1 VGGKNEDRIM
11 ERLSCHR
18 GRLLAASALVA
29 SWGIAAI
36 PQTALAQA
44 NGTDRAQQDQGA
56 SIGTADGAADHQPTS
71 PTTPGPASGSRDET
85 IVVTGSR
92 VISDGFSA
100 PTPVTVVTGEQL
112 LTSTP
117 TTIGEALN
125 KLPQFANSIRPSTSQ
140 FAPESG
146 AATQLNLRSLG
157 AQRGLI
163 LLNGRRV
170 NPSTAGGIVDV
181 SILPEELVQRVDIVT
196 GGASAAYGS
205 DAVAGVVNFV
215 LDTSFNGLK
224 GSVQSGVT
232 QRGDNGN
239 YKVSLTGG
247 TSIGERLHIVA
258 SGSYYKQDG
267 IANYRDRDW
276 FQSCAPVVIPG
287 ATPTRIRTCNVKT
300 PLMSVGGLIV
310 NTPSSAGNAA
320 LVGTQFLEGGTP
332 APFIYGSPRT
342 GTQMVGGE
350 GEDQG
355 IEFQVMPEL
364 ERITGFAHVDYE
376 VSDNLSLF
384 VDGLFGLSET
394 TYKGTLQGFYST
406 TALTIYRDNAYLPAS
421 VAARMDDPN
430 RDGSTA
436 DAINRFTLGHA
447 FPQIGPQTNKGR
459 SETERVTA
467 GFTADLGAGWGLDGH
482 YGFGT
487 NLQTIRSIGN
497 LTVQRLFDAGDS
509 VVDPSS
515 GQIVCRTTISVAHEC
530 VPLNVFGPS
539 SASQA
544 AVDFVRASPYGSSGS
559 RTDERTKQHVA
570 ELVVRGSP
578 FSTWAGELAIA
589 AGAGYRKESVNR
601 RVDPGSNGPK
611 FPNGLI
617 PRGVEFTRYISSTTG
632 AYFLS
637 NQQPIAGRYD
647 LWEVFG
653 ETLIPL
659 ADDLPF
665 ARSIDLNLA
674 GRYTDYSTSGGVT
687 TWKAGLNWEIFD
699 GLRLRATRSRDI
711 RAPNLTELYATSAA
725 GAATVTDPFALEDPT
740 GSINPTPVVVSLATG
755 STDLQPEV
763 ADTFT
768 VGGVF
773 SPTFLPGFQV
783 SADYYDITIDDAIGQ
798 LGLQNIVNQCFAG
811 STSLCSRLERD
822 PNGNLFRVNNGYLN
836 INELKN
842 SGLDIEG
849 SYRTELG
856 NGSAGI
862 RVIASR
868 VFELSTLIP
877 GSNRVDRAGQ
887 TGISGGVPKWNF
899 NINASLTQ
907 GGFTLNINERI
918 IGKGTYDATFVEGRD
933 IDNNHVPAIAYT
945 DLSMTYQLEAGNQQ
959 AELFATINNLF
970 DQDPPRNSGSY
981 FVFATIPTNTFLF
994 DQIGRAFTVGA
1005 RLRM

>member
-1 VGGKNEDRIM
+1 MLPNIAMGQAGQTGGE
-11 ERLSCHR
+11 
-18 GRLLAASALVA
+18 
-29 SWGIAAI
+29 
-36 PQTALAQA
+36 P
-44 NGTDRAQQDQGA
+44 QDQ
-56 SIGTADGAADHQPTS
+56 AADEIPLN
-71 PTTPGPASGSRDET
+71 PNTPGPATGRGDGE

-92 VISDGFSA
+92 VIRDGFSA

-163 LLNGRRV
+163 LLDGRRV

-215 LDTSFNGLK
+215 LDTRLRGLR
-224 GSVQSGVT
+224 GAAQSGVT
-232 QRGDNGN
+232 QRGDNAN
-239 YKVSLTGG
+239 YKLSLTGG
-247 TSIGERLHIVA
+247 TPIGERLHLVA

-267 IANYRDRDW
+267 IEDYRDRDW

-287 ATPTRIRTCNVKT
+287 GTPVRTRACNVKT

-310 NTPSSAGNAA
+310 NTPTPAGNAA
-320 LVGTQFLEGGTP
+320 LAGTQFLEGGRP

-342 GTQMVGGE
+342 GSQMVGGE

-355 IEFQVMPEL
+355 LDFQVMPAL
-364 ERITGFAHVDYE
+364 ERVTGFAHLDYE
-376 VSDNLSLF
+376 VSDNLTLYA
-384 VDGLFGLSET
+384 DGLFGLSET

-406 TALTIYRDNAYLPAS
+406 TALTIYRDNAFLPAS

-430 RDGSTA
+430 GDGSTA

-459 SETERVTA
+459 SETERFTA
-467 GFTADLGAGWGLDGH
+467 GFMAALGGWNVDGH

-497 LTVQRLFDAGDS
+497 LTVQRLFDAVDS
-509 VVDPSS
+509 VVNPAT
-515 GQIVCRTTISVAHEC
+515 GQVVCRTTITVPHDC
-530 VPLNVFGPS
+530 TPLNVFGPN
-539 SASQA
+539 SASPA
-544 AVDFVRASPYGSSGS
+544 AIDFVRASPYGGSGS
-559 RTDERTKQHVA
+559 RTEERTKQHVA
-570 ELVVRGSP
+570 EVVVRGTP

-589 AGAGYRKESVNR
+589 AGAGYREESVNR
-601 RVDPGSNGPK
+601 KVDPGSNGPK
-611 FPNGLI
+611 FPGDLI
-617 PRGVEFTRYISSTTG
+617 PRGVDLTRYISSRTG

-637 NQQPIAGRYD
+637 NQQPIKGGYH

-653 ETLIPL
+653 EALIPL
-659 ADDLPF
+659 ADDMPF
-665 ARSIDLNLA
+665 ARSIDLNIA

-687 TWKAGLNWEIFD
+687 TWKVGLNWEIFD
-699 GLRLRATRSRDI
+699 GFRLRATRSRDI

-725 GAATVTDPFALEDPT
+725 GATTVTDPFRNNA
-740 GSINPTPVVVSLATG
+740 TPVVVSLATG
-755 STDLQPEV
+755 STELKPEE
-763 ADTFT
+763 ADTLT
-768 VGGVF
+768 VGGVY
-773 SPTFLPGFQV
+773 SPAFLSGFQL

-798 LGLQNIVNQCFAG
+798 LGLQNIVNQCFGGA
-811 STSLCSRLERD
+811 TALCSRLERD

-842 SGLDIEG
+842 RGLDIEG
-849 SYRTELG
+849 SYRAEFG
-856 NGSAGI
+856 DGSVGL

-887 TGISGGVPKWNF
+887 TGVNGGVPKWNL
-899 NINASLTQ
+899 NINAAVTR
-907 GGFTLNINERI
+907 GGVTLNVNERI
-918 IGKGTYDATFVEGRD
+918 IGAGTYDSTFVEGVD
-933 IDNNHVPAIAYT
+933 IDDNHMPAIAYT
-945 DLSMTYQLEAGNQQ
+945 DLTLSYLLEAGKQQ
-959 AELFATINNLF
+959 AELFATVNNLF
-970 DQDPPRNSGSY
+970 DQDPPRRSGSY
-981 FVFATIPTNTFLF
+981 FVFATIPTNTYLF
-994 DQIGRAFTVGA
+994 DQIGRAFTVGL
-1005 RLRM
+1005 RLRR

>member
-1 VGGKNEDRIM
+1 MGRPSCRHA
-11 ERLSCHR
+11 RLFATCATV
-18 GRLLAASALVA
+18 AAMGMAVA
-29 SWGIAAI
+29 PHA
-36 PQTALAQA
+36 ALAQA
-44 NGTDRAQQDQGA
+44 SQPDRPAGDEGA
-56 SIGTADGAADHQPTS
+56 SIGTADGAADQQPAG
-71 PTTPGPASGSRDET
+71 PTTPGAASGSRGGE

-163 LLNGRRV
+163 LLDGRRV

-215 LDTSFNGLK
+215 LDTRFDGLK
-224 GSVQSGVT
+224 GMVQSGVT
-232 QRGDNGN
+232 ERGDNGN

-247 TSIGERLHIVA
+247 TSVGDALHIVA

-287 ATPTRIRTCNVKT
+287 ATPLRTRTCNVKT

-310 NTPSSAGNAA
+310 NTPTPAGNAA
-320 LVGTQFLEGGTP
+320 LAGTQFLEGGTP
-332 APFIYGSPRT
+332 APFLYGSPRT
-342 GTQMVGGE
+342 TSQMVGGE

-355 IEFQVMPEL
+355 LDFQVMPQL
-364 ERITGFAHVDYE
+364 KRVTGFAHVDYE

-384 VDGLFGLSET
+384 VDGLYGLSET

-406 TALTIYRDNAYLPAS
+406 TALTIYRDNAFLPAS
-421 VAARMDDPN
+421 IAARMDDPN
-430 RDGSTA
+430 GDGSTA

-467 GFTADLGAGWGLDGH
+467 GFNASLGDWSVDGH

-497 LTVQRLFDAGDS
+497 LTVQRLFDAVDS
-509 VVDPSS
+509 VVNPAT
-515 GQIVCRTTISVAHEC
+515 GQIVCRTTITVAHEC
-530 VPLNVFGPS
+530 VPLNVFGPN

-544 AVDFVRASPYGSSGS
+544 SVDFVRASPYGGSGS

-578 FSTWAGELAIA
+578 FSTWAGELAVA
-589 AGAGYRKESVNR
+589 VGAGYRKESVNR

-611 FPNGLI
+611 FPNDLI
-617 PRGVEFTRYISSTTG
+617 PRGVEFTRYISSRTG

-637 NQQPIAGRYD
+637 NQQPIAGGYD

-653 ETLIPL
+653 EALIPL
-659 ADDLPF
+659 AQDLPF
-665 ARSIDLNLA
+665 ARSVDLNIA

-687 TWKAGLNWEIFD
+687 TWKAGLNWEIID

-711 RAPNLTELYATSAA
+711 RAPNLTELYSTSAA
-725 GAATVTDPFALEDPT
+725 GATTVTDPFEFRDANGNRLN
-740 GSINPTPVVVSLATG
+740 NPTPVVVSLATG
-755 STDLQPEV
+755 SLDLVPEV

-768 VGGVF
+768 AGGVF
-773 SPTFLPGFQV
+773 SPAFLPGFQV

-811 STSLCSRLERD
+811 ATSLCSRLERD
-822 PNGNLFRVNNGYLN
+822 PNTNLGRVNNGFLN

-856 NGSAGI
+856 NGSLGL

-907 GGFTLNINERI
+907 GGFTVNVNERI
-918 IGKGTYDATFVEGRD
+918 IGSGTYDATFVEGRD
-933 IDNNHVPAIAYT
+933 IDDNHMPAIAYT
-945 DLSMTYQLEAGNQQ
+945 DLSLTYQLEAGNRQ

-981 FVFATIPTNTFLF
+981 FVFATIPTNTYLF

>member
-1 VGGKNEDRIM
+1 MG
-11 ERLSCHR
+11 RLSCHY
-18 GRLLAASALVA
+18 GRLFASCAVVTTLGLAVA
-29 SWGIAAI
+29 PQAAH
-36 PQTALAQA
+36 AQGQPA
-44 NGTDRAQQDQGA
+44 PTTQAQGA
-56 SIGTADGAADHQPTS
+56 SIGTASGAAEQVPANPS
-71 PTTPGPASGSRDET
+71 TPGPASGSQDQ

-163 LLNGRRV
+163 LLDGRRV

-215 LDTSFNGLK
+215 LDTRFDGIK
-224 GSVQSGVT
+224 GAVQSGVT
-232 QRGDNGN
+232 ERGDNGN

-247 TSIGERLHIVA
+247 TSLGERLHVVA

-276 FQSCAPVVIPG
+276 FRSCAPVVIAG
-287 ATPTRIRTCNVKT
+287 NTPTRIRTCNVKT

-310 NTPSSAGNAA
+310 NTPTPAGNAA
-320 LVGTQFLEGGTP
+320 LAGTQFLEGGTP

-355 IEFQVMPEL
+355 LEFQVMPEL
-364 ERITGFAHVDYE
+364 ERVTGFAHVDYE

-406 TALTIYRDNAYLPAS
+406 TSLTIYRDNAFLPAS
-421 VAARMDDPN
+421 IAARMDDPN
-430 RDGSTA
+430 GDGSTA
-436 DAINRFTLGHA
+436 DAITRFTLGHA

-467 GFTADLGAGWGLDGH
+467 GFNAALGDWSVDGH

-497 LTVQRLFDAGDS
+497 LTVQRLFDAVDS
-509 VVDPSS
+509 VVDPAT
-515 GQIVCRTTISVAHEC
+515 GQIVCRTTIAVPHEC
-530 VPLNVFGPS
+530 VPLNVFGPN

-544 AVDFVRASPYGSSGS
+544 AVDYVRASPYGGSGS

-589 AGAGYRKESVNR
+589 AGAGYRKESVDR
-601 RVDPGSNGPK
+601 KVDPGSNGPK

-637 NQQPIAGRYD
+637 NQQPIKGGYD
-647 LWEVFG
+647 LWELFG
-653 ETLIPL
+653 EALIPL

-665 ARSIDLNLA
+665 ARSLDLNIA

-725 GAATVTDPFALEDPT
+725 GATTVTDPFALQNP
-740 GSINPTPVVVSLATG
+740 GSGVNPTPVVISLATG
-755 STDLQPEV
+755 STELQPEV

-798 LGLQNIVNQCFAG
+798 LGLQNIINQCFAG
-811 STSLCSRLERD
+811 ASSLCSRLERD
-822 PNGNLFRVNNGYLN
+822 PSGNLFRVNNGFLN

-856 NGSAGI
+856 NGSLGL

-868 VFELSTLIP
+868 VFELSTLVP
-877 GSNRVDRAGQ
+877 GSTRLDRAGQ
-887 TGISGGVPKWNF
+887 TGINGGVPKWNF
-899 NINASLTQ
+899 NINANLTQ
-907 GGFTLNINERI
+907 GGFTLSVSERI
-918 IGKGTYDATFVEGRD
+918 IGSGKYDATFVEGRD
-933 IDNNHVPAIAYT
+933 IDDNHMPAIAYT
-945 DLSMTYQLEAGNQQ
+945 DLTLTYELEAGNRQ
-959 AELFATINNLF
+959 AELFATVNNLF

-981 FVFATIPTNTFLF
+981 FVFATIPTNTYLF
-994 DQIGRAFTVGA
+994 DQIGRAFTIGA